1 MTHVRTLSISPR
13 AFRGWAMAGLA
24 GLALAGCVSLA
35 PEAPDSLLRLTPEH
49 VAPAGTTTSGKL
61 TDALVV
67 LDPEADRSLDALR
80 VPVRVDASSL
90 AYLKDAGWVEKPTR
104 LFRGLLAETIRAEN
118 GGMVLEGGDFE
129 VTGKT
134 FVGGRLLEMGYEAS
148 TQSVV
153 VRFDAVLSHRGGD
166 EIKRKRFEAVI
177 PGVAPKAQT
186 VGPALNRAANDVA
199 GQVAAWVRD

>member
-1 MTHVRTLSISPR
+1 
-13 AFRGWAMAGLA
+13 MAGLA